1 MLNEWSDREPDP
13 PGRKGCQ
20 TLLFALVILSTI
32 GWLFSLVVS
41 IWSD

>member
-20 TLLFALVILSTI
+20 TLLFALVTLGTL
-32 GWLFSLVVS
+32 GFFFGLVVS
-41 IWSD
+41 IWRN